1 MTDNTLRSRPLGWQC
16 AWKDFSREICFC
28 PLIVVMYFMA
38 LGISRLRVG
47 VPVLQEAVF
56 VSDSAEALTL
66 WTSQGAS
73 EATIDKITNDINL
86 HIQSCVFLPY
96 LA

>member
-1 MTDNTLRSRPLGWQC
+1 MCMEGLFQGDLLLPTNCGHVFYGFGNIKAT
-16 AWKDFSREICFC
+16 I
-28 PLIVVMYFMA
+28 
-38 LGISRLRVG
+38 RVG